1 MGSQERL
8 PIRNRNHTDGVVN
21 MQTIYTI
28 GLGLELLTGI
38 GFAAILSF
46 CIGVAL
52 LHDFGPRGD

>member
-1 MGSQERL
+1 
-8 PIRNRNHTDGVVN
+8 